1 MKKKILLASALLGL
15 LLQSAG
21 ASPIGWY
28 SLSETWRDGSF
39 TGRFYYDGTTDPVKQ
54 ITGTLTDIAQATA
67 ITTVWQGEKP
77 AGASWTFVNNASS
90 SGPDNYDAGFYLNL
104 LDLGT
109 SLTLDVAA
117 DNGLY
122 DWSHDFAFFQPAQL
136 NGSPLLSFE
145 IAAIAEVP
153 EPSTLAIVSTGLLL
167 CWFTHRR
174 KPLAR

>member
-67 ITTVWQGEKP
+67 ITTVWQG
-77 AGASWTFVNNASS
+77 
-90 SGPDNYDAGFYLNL
+90 
-104 LDLGT
+104 
-109 SLTLDVAA
+109 
-117 DNGLY
+117 
-122 DWSHDFAFFQPAQL
+122 
-136 NGSPLLSFE
+136 
-145 IAAIAEVP
+145 
-153 EPSTLAIVSTGLLL
+153 
-167 CWFTHRR
+167 
-174 KPLAR
+174 